1 MDSEPHRGRFLI
13 LSVKGGP
20 HRGRFLILSVEAGPG
35 RQGGIVDKED
45 FLQNKV
51 CLASAFV
58 TNCTLLVRISSL
70 VTLSALSSKSCPQD
84 NVKYLPL

>member
-1 MDSEPHRGRFLI
+1 LI
-13 LSVKGGP
+13 IFSIYYLKGGRRQKAGEAA

-45 FLQNKV
+45 FIQKMYFGFAQYKV
-51 CLASAFV
+51 CSASVF
-58 TNCTLLVRISSL
+58 
-70 VTLSALSSKSCPQD
+70 VTLSALSSKSCPHD